1 MGKYLVKKV
10 AMMIFTL
17 FIISTLTFFMS
28 YLLPGGP
35 YQNPQKMTPQLKVV
49 FDAKYGLDKPVPVQY
64 AKYLG
69 RLVQGDLGMSY
80 RYMNRSVNDI
90 IKETFPVSG
99 QLGLQA
105 ILLGLPLGLL
115 FGIVSALY
123 RGKTLDYALVFLAI
137 IGVSVPSMVLAT
149 LFRQYL
155 GLEWGF
161 FPVARWGT
169 FAHTV
174 LPTLALSVSVIALIT
189 RIMRTS
195 MLDVL
200 SSDYLR
206 TAKSKGLSDSVVI
219 WKHGIRNAL
228 LPVITVFGTL
238 VVNIITGSLVIE
250 DIFAVPGMGRHF
262 VNSINNNDYTLVMGL
277 TIFYSFLFIAAI
289 FITDIAYGLIDP
301 RIRVVGGKE

>member
-1 MGKYLVKKV
+1 
-10 AMMIFTL
+10 MMVFTL
-17 FIISTLTFFMS
+17 FIISTLTFFLV

-49 FDAKYGLDKPVPVQY
+49 FDAKYGLDQPVPVQY

-69 RLVQGDLGMSY
+69 RLVQGDLGVSY
-80 RYMNRSVNDI
+80 KYMNRSVNDI
-90 IKETFPVSG
+90 IADTFPVSA

-105 ILLGLPLGLL
+105 IILGLPFGLL
-115 FGIVSALY
+115 FGILASLY
-123 RGKTLDYALVFLAI
+123 RGKPVDYIFVFVAI

-155 GLEWGF
+155 GLKWGF

-169 FAHTV
+169 FAHSV

-206 TAKSKGLSDSVVI
+206 TAKSKGLSNTVVI
-219 WKHGIRNAL
+219 WKHGIKNAL

-250 DIFAVPGMGRHF
+250 EIFAVPGMGKHF
-262 VNSINNNDYTLVMGL
+262 VQSINTNDYTLVMGM
-277 TIFYSFLFIAAI
+277 TIFYSFLFIFAI
-289 FITDIAYGLIDP
+289 FLTDIAYGLVDP
-301 RIRVVGGKE
+301 RIRVTGGKE